1 MMHEYIKIDKIK
13 NVWEV
18 NPVTGDYSYD
28 EDGRHYLCIDG
39 VFSRK
44 KTVLLTLFLW
54 GIVSMRDMVVEL

>member
-28 EDGRHYLCIDG
+28 EDGRHYLC
-39 VFSRK
+39 FSRK

-54 GIVSMRDMVVEL
+54 GNMSMRDMVVEL

>member
-39 VFSRK
+39 VFLEK

-54 GIVSMRDMVVEL
+54 GNMSMRDMVVEL